1 VPAQVH
7 WQQPVAQILTAALRA
22 VDPQQAVSCQVQR
35 QGQWLQVADRRYH
48 LDRFERVFVVGGG
61 KAGRPMAAA
70 VSDLLGDRV
79 TAGVANVKHE
89 HTNRGWQVT
98 FGSHLPKRA
107 VRHADPLPGIEINE
121 AGHPVPDAEGL
132 AGAERIFELVGDLS
146 EADLVICLISGGGSA
161 LMPLPAPDLTLV
173 DLQTLTDLLLRSGAT
188 INELNAVRKHCSRIA
203 GGQLARHVAPAT
215 LVCLILSDV
224 VGSPLDTIASG
235 PTAPDPTTFADA
247 YAVLERYQAMEL
259 APPSVVAH
267 LRRGLAGDIAETPK
281 PGDPCFAGVQNVII
295 GDNHIAADA
304 AQAQAEALGFGS
316 LILTT
321 YAEGEAREVAKVCA
335 ALGKEMTS
343 SGLPLAPPACVI
355 LGGETT
361 VTVRGQGKGGRNQE
375 LALAAALALDGWENV
390 VVACLAT
397 DGTDGSTDAAGAVAT
412 GATVS
417 RARAMGLDPVA
428 YLADND
434 AYPFFAALGDLI
446 VTGPTDTNVNDLIFV
461 FAFPPE

>member
-1 VPAQVH
+1 VPAQVL
-7 WQQPVAQILTAALRA
+7 WQRPVAQILTAALRA
-22 VDPQQAVSCQVQR
+22 VDPQQAVRRHMQR
-35 QGQWLQVADRRYH
+35 VGQWLQVADHRFD
-48 LDRFERVFVVGGG
+48 LDGYERVFVIGGG

-79 TAGVANVKHE
+79 TAGVVNVKHG

-98 FGSHLPKRA
+98 FGSHLPKLA

-121 AGHPVPDAEGL
+121 AGHPVPDAAGL
-132 AGAERIFELVGDLS
+132 AGAERIFELVGDLT
-146 EADLVICLISGGGSA
+146 ERDLVVCLISGGGSA
-161 LMPLPAPDLTLV
+161 LLPLPAEGISLD
-173 DLQTLTDLLLRSGAT
+173 DLQALTGLLLRSGAT

-203 GGQLARHVAPAT
+203 GGQLARRVAPASLT
-215 LVCLILSDV
+215 CLILSDV
-224 VGSPLDTIASG
+224 VGSPLDTVASG
-235 PTAPDPTTFADA
+235 PTAPDPTTFAGA
-247 YAVLERYQAMEL
+247 YAVLERYRALEL
-259 APPSVVAH
+259 APPAIVAH

-281 PGDPCFAGVQNVII
+281 PGDPCFAAVQNVII
-295 GDNHIAADA
+295 GDNRIAAQA
-304 AQAQAEALGFGS
+304 AQAQAELLGLGS

-343 SGLPLAPPACVI
+343 SGLPLAPPACLI

-390 VVACLAT
+390 VVASLAT
-397 DGTDGSTDAAGAVAT
+397 DGTDGPTDAAGAVAT
-412 GATVS
+412 GATAS
-417 RARAMGLDPVA
+417 QARAMGLDPMT

-446 VTGPTDTNVNDLIFV
+446 FTGPTGTNVNDLILVLV
-461 FAFPPE
+461 F